1 VDGRVRDRQE
11 RGPNV
16 REPLVAWAGDCVV
29 RGSIDVGDGRL
40 SDQVNELDLLT
51 FFDATLE
58 ALDDG
63 HLVRVDEIEVERRE
77 LHLIEVNG
85 RRGDPNRRLRTVQE
99 RVAIQVGPF
108 VVTGNLHRSPSAHPL
123 AALSS
128 WSRFVPVTDA
138 VIEIGGNQAD
148 PVHEDVILVNR
159 ERISAS
165 KPLGPIFFSPEEP
178 LDDQPAAST

>member
-1 VDGRVRDRQE
+1 
-11 RGPNV
+11 
-16 REPLVAWAGDCVV
+16 VAWAGDCVV

-40 SDQVNELDLLT
+40 SDQVNDLDLLT

-63 HLVRVDEIEVERRE
+63 HLVRMDELEVERRE

-85 RRGDPNRRLRTVQE
+85 RRGDPNRRLRTVEE
-99 RVAIQVGPF
+99 RVALQVGPF

-138 VIEIGGNQAD
+138 LIEVGGTPAE
-148 PVHEDVILVNR
+148 PLHEDVILVNR
-159 ERISAS
+159 DRISAS
-165 KPLGPIFFSPEEP
+165 RQLAPVAILPEDTLE
-178 LDDQPAAST
+178 DQSAASM